1 MFKRLFAFAAVLLLA
16 ACAVTNP
23 TTYTG
28 QYTPPPSQSRL
39 LVVTPHVQLHILGA
53 AGLPEPREDW
63 SISGRD
69 NLAANIAAFAQAEGH
84 IPSALDP
91 TAAMEGRVGQIIR
104 LHDVVG
110 GAIMSRNMLPTQRDR
125 FEWTLGDGVHVMGEA
140 HGADYALFVGA
151 YGSYASAGR
160 VAVMIGLAALG
171 VGVPLGGQMAYASLV
186 DLRTGQIIWF
196 NTVVAAPHQDM
207 RNPEGAQS
215 LVQSL
220 MQGAPL

>member
-1 MFKRLFAFAAVLLLA
+1 MLKRLCALAALMALA

-23 TTYTG
+23 NTYSG

-39 LVVTPHVQLHILGA
+39 LVMTPHVQLHILSA
-53 AGLPEPREDW
+53 AGMPEPREDW
-63 SISGRD
+63 SVSGRD
-69 NLAANIAAFAQAEGH
+69 NLATYIAAYAQSEGH
-84 IPSALDP
+84 TPSALDP
-91 TAAMEGRVGQIIR
+91 TTAMEGRSGQIIR

-110 GAIMSRNMLPTQRDR
+110 GAIMSRHMLPTQRDR
-125 FEWTLGDGVHVMGEA
+125 FEWTLGEGVQALGEA

-207 RNPEGAQS
+207 RNPEGAEA
-215 LVQSL
+215 LIQSL